1 MVVGLLVMELSI
13 GEANSLKSK
22 RRVLKS
28 LLDKVKARYNV
39 SVAEVGKQ
47 DAWNFSTVGVSFVSN
62 DSAHVHQTLAAVAR
76 FVEELGTVELL
87 DMRTELL

>member
-1 MVVGLLVMELSI
+1 MVVGVLVLELRM

-47 DAWNFSTVGVSFVSN
+47 DTWQFSTVGVSFVSN
-62 DSAHVHQTLAAVAR
+62 DSAHVHRTLSAVVR
-76 FVEELGTVELL
+76 FVEGMGTVEVL
-87 DMRTELL
+87 DVRTELL